1 MVWMILFFLI
11 AGWPM
16 RPTATAAQQEE
27 TAELLEVRAA
37 LLEQRYERETGD
49 PRDQAKIAVDLTKNS
64 YKRLRLAY
72 DAADAQQQQQAREAF
87 LDAMDRLETSVASAK
102 HIRTSKDAEVFL
114 RQHGRDL
121 ENLEQRVS
129 FFDRADIEK
138 LLERAAAL
146 RQEIL
151 YNIMNPEED

>member
-16 RPTATAAQQEE
+16 RPTATAAQGEE

-72 DAADAQQQQQAREAF
+72 DAGDTQQQQQAREAF
-87 LDAMDRLETSVASAK
+87 LDAMDRLETSVASAR
-102 HIRTSKDAEVFL
+102 HMRTSKDVEVFL

-121 ENLEQRVS
+121 KNLEQSVS
-129 FFDRADIEK
+129 YFDRSEIEK
-138 LLERAAAL
+138 LLERAADL

-151 YNIMNPEED
+151 YSIMNPEED